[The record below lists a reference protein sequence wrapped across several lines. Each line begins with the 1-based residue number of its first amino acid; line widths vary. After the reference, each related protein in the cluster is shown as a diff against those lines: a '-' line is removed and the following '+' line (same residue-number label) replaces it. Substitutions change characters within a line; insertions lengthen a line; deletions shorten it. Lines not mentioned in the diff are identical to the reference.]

1 MFAAIRSKVML
12 VLGGLLA
19 IAGVAIKFLLWRNK
33 VKDEKIDTLEQNAEV
48 TEKVHEADIERVK
61 FDVKQEQKVQFVNDE
76 SDLDKLDSQ
85 RKIPDEKNEDDSW
98 DSVTR

>member
-1 MFAAIRSKVML
+1 MFSTIKTKIML

-19 IAGVAIKFLLWRNK
+19 IAGALIKFLLWRNK

-48 TEKVHEADIERVK
+48 TEQVHEADIERVK
-61 FDVKQEQKVQFVNDE
+61 FEAKQKQKVESVNDE
-76 SDLDKLDSQ
+76 SDLDKLDSE
-85 RKIPDEKNEDDSW
+85 RKANDEQNEDGPW